1 MKSLHKQIDKEA
13 KDSSQRN
20 CEKKRGG
27 SEGFATI
34 RSMDMHFK
42 VKVFFD
48 LIEDDAAYKLV
59 IESSTP
65 IEQIILKSSIGVDIM
80 ETEDSETIV
89 SITKDP
95 QDLQG
100 VKPILATFRNDQML
114 EKMRPTSTTK
124 GETTYTTKTRGT
136 TAKRMELKV
145 RTVEGQGGNIALYVI
160 AAHEKEDESSI
171 MKIGQTAQCV
181 LVEVPPLSLHCRSE
195 TPKYPIHKLP
205 LNVLEIKK
213 YTL

>member
-1 MKSLHKQIDKEA
+1 
-13 KDSSQRN
+13 
-20 CEKKRGG
+20 
-27 SEGFATI
+27 
-34 RSMDMHFK
+34 MDMHFK

-100 VKPILATFRNDQML
+100 VKPILATFRNEQML

-124 GETTYTTKTRGT
+124 GESTYTTKTRGT
-136 TAKRMELKV
+136 SMPSAW
-145 RTVEGQGGNIALYVI
+145 N
-160 AAHEKEDESSI
+160 
-171 MKIGQTAQCV
+171 
-181 LVEVPPLSLHCRSE
+181 
-195 TPKYPIHKLP
+195 
-205 LNVLEIKK
+205 
-213 YTL
+213 